1 MKPLTVIKLILLL
14 LFLFYT
20 NPKRAELDTQ
30 LRTSV
35 NQDFLKGVTR
45 ILNVNLREA
54 FSGDSSVNCFVFS
67 YLHIGR
73 KGYYFGIGGMWIDP
87 HYWST
92 VSGEYPVCL
101 ICFNIII
108 SYMLINLSGT
118 FISLKL

>member
-1 MKPLTVIKLILLL
+1 MKPLNVIKLILLL
-14 LFLFYT
+14 LFLLYT

-35 NQDFLKGVTR
+35 NQNFVKGVTR

-54 FSGDSSVNCFVFS
+54 FSGDSSVNCFIFS

-87 HYWST
+87 QYWST
-92 VSGEYPVCL
+92 VSGEYAVSLISFDVVCQSV
-101 ICFNIII
+101 CQAHQ
-108 SYMLINLSGT
+108 
-118 FISLKL
+118 